1 MFLREI
7 AVLSLVAGVSAGAPI
22 VNMQLLNSPGQ
33 PDIYDFLVN
42 GTTVIQTL
50 CDDATHSIITTPY
63 QATENSLADLSGTL
77 LNRDGNPNALMD
89 YEEIAML
96 DLRAL
101 SDPTLVRDVTIAEW
115 AITQGRD
122 ARDPGAAAMLSWV
135 STQDP
140 TNFDLSNFVI
150 FSTPM
155 YQEQTGFTGGGGG
168 GPGGSPIPEPRTFVL
183 TGLAILL
190 LFHRRLFARARG

>member
-7 AVLSLVAGVSAGAPI
+7 TVLSLFAGVSAGAPI

-33 PDIYDFLVN
+33 PAIYDFLVDR
-42 GTTVIQTL
+42 TTVVQTL
-50 CDDATHSIITTPY
+50 CDDATHSIITDPY
-63 QATENSLADLSGTL
+63 QATENTLADLSGTL
-77 LNRDGNPNALMD
+77 LSRNGNPEALAD
-89 YEEIAML
+89 YETIAML

-101 SDPTLVRDVTIAEW
+101 SDPALIRDVTIAEW

-122 ARDPGAAAMLSWV
+122 ARDPGAAALLTWA

-140 TNFDLSNFVI
+140 ANYDLSNFVI
-150 FSTPM
+150 FSTPV

-168 GPGGSPIPEPRTFVL
+168 SGGGSVPEPRTSL
-183 TGLAILL
+183 LAGLAILL
-190 LFHRRLFARARG
+190 LTRRRLFARARG